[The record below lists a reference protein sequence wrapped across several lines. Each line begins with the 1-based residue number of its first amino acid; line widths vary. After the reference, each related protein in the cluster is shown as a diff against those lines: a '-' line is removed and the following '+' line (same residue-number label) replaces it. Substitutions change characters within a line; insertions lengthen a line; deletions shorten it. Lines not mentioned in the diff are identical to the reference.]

1 MCGIAFRGALRAPA
15 FILCPQTG
23 WEIDMDKNMKPFVLA
38 IAGPTASGKTWLG
51 AELAKEY
58 GGEVISADSMQI
70 YKGMDIASAKPT
82 AEEMQGIPH
91 HLISILDRDVSF
103 SAADY
108 VKLANEAI
116 EDVLSRGKL
125 PIIVGGTGLYI
136 DSLLNNVQFAE
147 VKSDPAY
154 REQLYAISRSEGNE
168 RLYAELC
175 EADPAAAESI
185 HMNNTVRVVRAL
197 EVIHVIGRRFSELKE
212 ESLSVESPYDSLI
225 LGLNAADRAVLYDR
239 INMRVDEMVQAGLI
253 EEARALWEEKSMRT
267 AANAIGY
274 KELIPY
280 FENEA
285 LLSDCIDKIKQE
297 TRRYAKRQLTWFRKN
312 ERIRWIIIEDF
323 SKKCEI
329 SEKSKKAIA
338 NYGRI

>member
-1 MCGIAFRGALRAPA
+1 M
-15 FILCPQTG
+15 
-23 WEIDMDKNMKPFVLA
+23 ENKKPFVLA

-51 AELAKEY
+51 VELAKTY
-58 GGEVISADSMQI
+58 GGEVVSADSMQI

-91 HLISILDRDVSF
+91 HLISVLDRDVSF

-116 EDVLSRGKL
+116 EDILSRGKL

-147 VKSDPAY
+147 IKSDSAY
-154 REQLYAISRSEGNE
+154 REKLYEISRSEGNE

-175 EADPAAAESI
+175 EADPSAAESI
-185 HMNNTVRVVRAL
+185 HMNNTVRLVRAL
-197 EVIHVIGRRFSELKE
+197 EVIHVTGRKFSELKE
-212 ESLSVESPYDSLI
+212 ESVSVESPYDSLI
-225 LGLNAADRAVLYDR
+225 LGLNAADRALLYER
-239 INMRVDEMVQAGLI
+239 IDMRVDEMVKAGLV
-253 EEARALWEEKSMRT
+253 EEAHELWQENAMRT

-280 FENEA
+280 FEGNA
-285 LLSDCIDKIKQE
+285 LMSECIDKIKQG
-297 TRRYAKRQLTWFRKN
+297 TRHYAKRQLTWFRKN
-312 ERIRWIIIEDF
+312 ERINWIIIDDF